1 MTFQLDPILEYI
13 GWKGKWQYLHSFGL
27 FLFALA
33 SGISAVSFAF
43 TGYIP
48 KYRCAIPIC
57 GESDVKSPNYFNGI
71 INQTYLMNGKYGI
84 NEQSC
89 RRLVPSE
96 ATYQNCEE
104 YLVLF
109 LKITSSENNENDTA
123 LIESCNQKDLV
134 FDRSVVFST
143 ITEDFGFV
151 CSDSYV
157 RDLMNAIFMIGTSI
171 GAALLGIISD
181 NFGRLKAAAFS
192 LTCMSIPGIVSTL
205 WINKYFYGIYRVLA
219 GIGYR
224 GGNND

>member
-27 FLFALA
+27 FLFALS

-57 GESDVKSPNYFNGI
+57 ESEILNPNYYFNRI
-71 INQTYLMNGKYGI
+71 LNQTFLNEI

-89 RRLVPSE
+89 KRLVPLSE
-96 ATYQNCEE
+96 DFYQNCEE
-104 YLVLF
+104 YLELF

-123 LIESCNQKDLV
+123 LIESCKPNDLV
-134 FDRSVVFST
+134 FDRSVVIST

-151 CSDSYV
+151 CSESYM

-171 GAALLGIISD
+171 GAALLGPNSPASST
-181 NFGRLKAAAFS
+181 NS
-192 LTCMSIPGIVSTL
+192 L
-205 WINKYFYGIYRVLA
+205 
-219 GIGYR
+219 
-224 GGNND
+224 